1 MKELRES
8 LLDTDF
14 DIDEGYIEY
23 DWFKWPAIQA
33 NDDFLARVRDCNKG
47 MYAKLVSGD
56 IDKLIA
62 GIESHTKEYTEK
74 GLFRDV
80 KNDHLK
86 YALNDLTTARN
97 ELKSEIEYWDSK
109 MIGLHR
115 KTYKFLD
122 ELFTLPFARRILQGL
137 KAHDVCLALDK
148 HFGQRTWWFHMTV
161 FNGRVDIKNRQ
172 ALVKEWTKI
181 FKKHGIDDE
190 DIQITNADGKK
201 YLELIN
207 SPEKSDKLELDK
219 QTLEKIKK
227 MSENAEFEIRIEFDA
242 DRL

>member
-1 MKELRES
+1 MKPLKES
-8 LLDTDF
+8 ILDSDF

-33 NDDFLARVRDCNKG
+33 NDDFLARARDCNKG
-47 MYAKLVSGD
+47 MYAKLVSDD

-80 KNDHLK
+80 KNDRLK
-86 YALNDLTTARN
+86 YALNDLITARN
-97 ELKSEIEYWDSK
+97 ELKPEIEYWDLK
-109 MIGLHR
+109 MIGLYR

-122 ELFTLPFARRILQGL
+122 ELFTAPLARRILQGL
-137 KAHDVCLALDK
+137 KAHDMHLALDK
-148 HFGQRTWWFHMTV
+148 HFGQRAWWFAITV
-161 FNGRVDIKNRQ
+161 FNGRIDIKNRQ

-190 DIQITNADGKK
+190 DIQITNADGKR
-201 YLELIN
+201 YLELLEPTEN
-207 SPEKSDKLELDK
+207 PPKLELDK
-219 QTLEKIKK
+219 KALEKLKK
-227 MSENAEFEIRIEFDA
+227 MSENSEFEIRIEFYA
-242 DRL
+242 DSL